1 MKASRMLIPTL
12 KEAPNEAKIDSH
24 ILLLRAGMIKNE
36 VAGVYNY
43 LPMGLRVLKKIEA
56 IIKDEMDKSGAEE
69 ILCSA
74 LQPKELW
81 VESGRWA
88 KYGPELMRLKDRH
101 DREFCLGPTHEE
113 IFTSIA
119 KDLIKSPKQLP
130 VILYQI
136 QTKYRDEFRPR
147 FGLIRSREFIMKDAY
162 SFDKDVE
169 GLEASYNLMYDT
181 YSKIFTRCHLNFQ
194 PVLADTGNIG
204 GNGSHQFMALS
215 EIGES
220 TIIYC
225 DEKHY
230 AADQEKA
237 TTMLDGYKGKEEGE
251 ITKISTPNHGTIEE
265 LQEFLNDDPKN
276 MAKTLVYHDFMNER
290 FILAMVRADKDINEI
305 KLVNESGSNENYL
318 RLATDEEVL
327 SLGLVKGFVGPVNLP
342 EESKGKLDIY
352 VDEELENMNG
362 FLVGA
367 NEKDYHLTNVKF
379 GRDFTGK
386 VCDLRLA
393 KEGCKCPVCG
403 NPLKSARGIEV
414 GQVFKLQTKY
424 SSAMKATYVN
434 EKGENVPYVMGCYGI
449 GVTRT
454 FQSIVEQ
461 YHDEFG
467 IKWPINVAPYHAVV
481 LPVKYT
487 VEDQQQ
493 LSDKIYEE
501 LKQNGVEVILDDR
514 NQGLGFKAKD
524 WELIGIPYQII
535 VGKRAAEGIVELKN
549 RQTLEKV
556 EVTASEAIK
565 VITDAV
571 KNM

>member
-1 MKASRMLIPTL
+1 MKASRMLISTL

-24 ILLLRAGMIKNE
+24 VLLLRAGMIKNE

-43 LPMGLRVLKKIEA
+43 LPMGLRVLNKIQA
-56 IIKDEMDKSGAEE
+56 IIKDEMDKAGSQE

-81 VESGRWA
+81 VESGRWM

-119 KDLIKSPKQLP
+119 RDLIKSPKQLP
-130 VILYQI
+130 ITLYQI

-162 SFDKDVE
+162 SFDKDE
-169 GLEASYNLMYDT
+169 AGLEESYKLMYDT
-181 YSKIFTRCHLNFQ
+181 YSKIFTRFNLKFV

-215 EIGES
+215 DIGES

-225 DEKHY
+225 EDNHY

-237 TTMLDGYKGKEEGE
+237 STMLDGYKGLKEAPIE
-251 ITKISTPNHGTIEE
+251 KAATPNHATIEE
-265 LQEFLNDDPKN
+265 LVEFLGEDAKN
-276 MAKTLVYHDFMNER
+276 MAKTMIYHDFMNEK
-290 FILAMVRADKDINEI
+290 FIVAMVRADKDINEI

-318 RLATDEEVL
+318 RLATDEEIA
-327 SLGLVKGFVGPVNLP
+327 SLGIVKGFIGPVNLQA
-342 EESKGKLDIY
+342 KLDIY
-352 VDEELENMNG
+352 VDEELEAMDG
-362 FLVGA
+362 FYVGA
-367 NEKDYHLTNVKF
+367 NEKDYHLKNVKF

-393 KEGCKCPVCG
+393 KEGLMCPICG
-403 NPLKSARGIEV
+403 KPLKSARGIEV

-424 SSAMKATYVN
+424 SKAMNCTYVN
-434 EKGENVPYVMGCYGI
+434 EKGENVPMVMGCYGI

-467 IKWPINVAPYHAVV
+467 IKWPLNVAPYHAVV
-481 LPVKYT
+481 LPVKYSLS
-487 VEDQQQ
+487 EQME
-493 LSDKIYEE
+493 LSDKLHEMLE
-501 LKQNGVEVILDDR
+501 SNGVEVVLDDR

-524 WELIGIPYQII
+524 WELIGVPFQII
-535 VGKRAAEGIVELKN
+535 VGKRALEGIVELKD
-549 RQTLEKV
+549 RQTLAKE
-556 EVTASEAIK
+556 EVTYQEAVERI
-565 VITDAV
+565 IAAV
-571 KNM
+571 KNI